1 MKVLGAVIAGG
12 KSSRMGREKA
22 LMVWQGKPL
31 IAHVVERLGPQVD
44 ALAINAN
51 GDAQRFGF
59 LGLPT
64 FPDELHDIHT
74 PLAGVHAALHWAA
87 HRSFDAVLTVPC
99 DGPFLPLDLRTRLA
113 AQTPA
118 VAASGG
124 QTHYLTGLW
133 PISLEQALEAAL
145 ASGLRRAQDFV
156 ALAEA
161 KSVEWPMI
169 SCDPFANINTPED
182 FNRLSEKP

>member
-1 MKVLGAVIAGG
+1 MRVLGAIIAGG
-12 KSSRMGREKA
+12 KSSRMGQEKA

-31 IAHVVERLGPQVD
+31 IAHVVELLGPQVD
-44 ALAINAN
+44 ALVINAN
-51 GDAQRFGF
+51 ADALRFGF
-59 LGLPT
+59 LGLPV
-64 FPDELHDIHT
+64 FPDERRDIHT
-74 PLAGVHAALHWAA
+74 PLAGLHAALRWAA

-99 DGPFLPLDLRTRLA
+99 DGPFLPPDLRTRLA

-133 PISLEQALEAAL
+133 PVSLQRVLETSL

-156 ALAEA
+156 ALVEA
-161 KSVEWPMI
+161 KSVEWPMTP
-169 SCDPFANINTPED
+169 CDPFANINTPED
-182 FNRLSEKP
+182 FDRLSEKP

>member
-1 MKVLGAVIAGG
+1 MRVLGAIIAGG
-12 KSSRMGREKA
+12 KSSRMGGDKA

-31 IAHVVERLGPQVD
+31 IVHVVERLMPQVE

-59 LGLPT
+59 LGLPA

-74 PLAGVHAALHWAA
+74 PLAGLHAALHWAA
-87 HRSFDAVLTVPC
+87 LRSFDAVLTAPC
-99 DGPFLPLDLRTRLA
+99 DGPFLPLDLRIRLA
-113 AQTPA
+113 AQMPA

-133 PISLEQALEAAL
+133 PVSLQQTLETALTG
-145 ASGLRRAQDFV
+145 GLRRVQDFV

-169 SCDPFANINTPED
+169 PRDPFANINTPED